1 MPHLWVLMA
10 AMWQEAAGR
19 YPILGRCTMLKAL
32 VLMIAIH
39 PRGEKMNFKKACGIK
54 VQLPVAKI
62 KFPGAIAWTA
72 LAITTLAGSTLL
84 TSCSGGNVV
93 GMAGDYNDKAKT
105 FTVIANMKVVQNN
118 AEKYMRDHGYMYP
131 MQIDDEFKSY
141 FEGGDTAAKKPGNAP
156 INPFTGSGE
165 WPVLGSLTDVPKVK
179 ADPPVMLP
187 KGQIEYSPM
196 EGGKAYAVRGG
207 DEHGMTLV
215 DAETKQVIVLT
226 RDNFK
231 SADSAAPSK

>member
-1 MPHLWVLMA
+1 
-10 AMWQEAAGR
+10 
-19 YPILGRCTMLKAL
+19 
-32 VLMIAIH
+32 
-39 PRGEKMNFKKACGIK
+39 MNFKKACG
-54 VQLPVAKI
+54 V
-62 KFPGAIAWTA
+62 KFQFRIGRINFSIATVLTA
-72 LAITTLAGSTLL
+72 LVCSTIL

-93 GMAGDYNDKAKT
+93 GIAGDYNDKAKT

-141 FEGGDTAAKKPGNAP
+141 FDGGDIAAKKPGNAP

-165 WPVLGSLTDVPKVK
+165 WPVLGSLTDISKVK
-179 ADPPVMLP
+179 SDPPVMMP
-187 KGQIEYSPM
+187 KGQIEYSPLD
-196 EGGKAYAVRGG
+196 GGKGYAIRGG

-215 DAETKQVIVLT
+215 DPESKQVIVLS

-231 SADSAAPSK
+231 SGDSASSAPAPSQ